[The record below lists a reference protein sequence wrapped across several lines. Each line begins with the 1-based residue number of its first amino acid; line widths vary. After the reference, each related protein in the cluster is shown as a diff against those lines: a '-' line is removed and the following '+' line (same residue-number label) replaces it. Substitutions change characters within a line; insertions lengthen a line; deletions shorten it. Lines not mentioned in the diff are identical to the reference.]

1 MSSGKSADM
10 SADGVEDMGIYFK
23 GASGARR
30 DGGENIGYVKGP
42 KTVPGEKPVA
52 EQVPATPA
60 PAPAMPTPAE
70 KPVAEQVPAMPLPAE
85 PAPLPR
91 ADAAVTGA
99 HEAEELRLVK
109 ELEAREAE
117 ARLLAKGLK
126 AREREILELRA
137 LLAKSEAEAAEYHGR
152 LERVS
157 VYVRGLREQDRATAT
172 DERGLLEGSR
182 RALADD
188 YRACRDRMERDA
200 NEWQRSI
207 CGAINGLEEG
217 VRALAD
223 MRQGLLQSVR
233 SWREE
238 MFAGKF
244 GEMGYVY
251 RQLCVILDVA
261 EQSDAARAAMGEPT
275 FPELGK
281 LRRWQARFESALAG
295 IGLEVIRPCAGER
308 FDRELHELD
317 EGSAQGGLDP
327 DEALVVTGCVHPGL
341 GYRSDDMFVVEVP
354 AVVAAARL

>member
-1 MSSGKSADM
+1 MSSDKSADM
-10 SADGVEDMGIYFK
+10 SADGGEDMGIYFK
-23 GASGARR
+23 GARGARR
-30 DGGENIGYVKGP
+30 DGGENIGYVKAP
-42 KTVPGEKPVA
+42 ETVPGEKSVA

-60 PAPAMPTPAE
+60 LAPAMPATAE

-91 ADAAVTGA
+91 ADAAVTEA

-109 ELEAREAE
+109 ELE
-117 ARLLAKGLK
+117 

-137 LLAKSEAEAAEYHGR
+137 LLAKSEAEAAEYRGR

-295 IGLEVIRPCAGER
+295 IGLEAIRPCAGER

-317 EGSAQGGLDP
+317 EGSAQGGIDP
-327 DEALVVTGCVHPGL
+327 EEALVVTGCVHPGL